1 MGKSETNGMRHGAGT
16 GSGAAQRWLK
26 AACLGACLGLAACQ
40 SSPHG
45 DLDQWVKKI
54 KSEQRGHVAPLPE
67 VKPYE
72 TYTYNDKDLRDPF
85 KPYIPEAERRRR
97 QAQANTK
104 LHPDQNRRR
113 EALEAFSLDALKF
126 VGTLEKKGQTWALIQ
141 APDHTVH
148 RVKVGNH
155 MRQNYGKITRISEN
169 KVSLREIIPNGLGGW
184 VERDAALTLK

>member
-1 MGKSETNGMRHGAGT
+1 MMGNSDTKQTRGGAKGIAHWP
-16 GSGAAQRWLK
+16 AAAL
-26 AACLGACLGLAACQ
+26 LGVCLGLAGCQ

-45 DLDQWVKKI
+45 DLDQWVKKV

-97 QAQANTK
+97 QAEANTK
-104 LHPDQNRRR
+104 LRPDQNRRR
-113 EALEAFSLDALKF
+113 EALEAFSLDSLKF

-148 RVKVGNH
+148 RVQVGNH
-155 MRQNYGKITRISEN
+155 MGQNYGKITRITEN

-184 VERDAALTLK
+184 VERNAALTLK